1 MSEEHKAVYALWR
14 AEGETGGVFC
24 KTVLAELAPRLAGAG
39 ASAVQVNVSDEVVAD
54 ALVRLTRFEAPVDAV
69 VSVWLPSRDVAAA
82 VATALSAAAG
92 HVEGW
97 FVEETTPIPPPAVP
111 LGERQPGLANV
122 AFLRRPE
129 GLPYA
134 RWLDLW
140 QNHHT
145 TVAIET
151 QATFGYVQNRV
162 VGPATEGAS
171 GVHAVVEELFPI
183 EALTDLHAFYGSG
196 GDPDELSR
204 RMTAMLESVTA
215 FGADRDIDVVP
226 TSRYRVL

>member
-1 MSEEHKAVYALWR
+1 VNEGKVVHALWR
-14 AEGETGGVFC
+14 PEGVAGDVFS
-24 KTVLAELAPRLAGAG
+24 KTLLAELGPRLSDAG
-39 ASAVQVNVSDEVVAD
+39 ASAVQVNVSDEAVAG
-54 ALVRLTRFEAPVDAV
+54 ATLRITTFPTPVDAV
-69 VSVWLPSRDVAAA
+69 VSVWLPSRDVAA
-82 VATALSAAAG
+82 VTRTLSEVAG

-97 FVEETTPIPPPAVP
+97 FVEEESPLPPPVVP

-140 QNHHT
+140 KNHHT
-145 TVAIET
+145 AVAIET

-162 VGPATEGAS
+162 VGPATDGAS
-171 GVHAVVEELFPI
+171 AVHAIVEELFPI
-183 EALTDLHAFYGSG
+183 EALTDVHAFYGSG
-196 GDPDELSR
+196 GDEDELAR
-204 RMTAMLESVTA
+204 RLGAMLRSVTA

-226 TSRYRVL
+226 TSRYQLV